1 MRAAVPNDA
10 QYGGQHLPR
19 PLAEA
24 SGGPLPSRRGGK
36 AFLIGALA
44 LLVVAIGSLYGAVL
58 LGMAPGGAPE
68 IQNVAADLNRAGATG
83 EVKDNFRSLL
93 GLSLIGLPLVLPLL
107 WLVWL
112 HNGIVDKEEQV
123 YAAWAQVESGYQR
136 RNDLIPGLV
145 RAVTRYLQHERESLV
160 EVTGERTGA
169 LGPIAAALEEIEAAQ
184 AQAEEVARATGTEL
198 EAQAVLERL
207 AAAQQGVDRSLGRFF
222 GVVES
227 YPQLRSADQFLEL
240 QAQLE
245 GTENRINV
253 ARVQFNERVEA
264 FNSAIRRLPGSLVAG
279 FGGFRRKAYFQA
291 EEGAAEAA
299 ELGF

>member
-1 MRAAVPNDA
+1 
-10 QYGGQHLPR
+10 
-19 PLAEA
+19 
-24 SGGPLPSRRGGK
+24 
-36 AFLIGALA
+36 LIGALA
-44 LLVVAIGSLYGAVL
+44 LLVVALGSLYGAVL
-58 LGMAPGGAPE
+58 LGMAPAGVPE
-68 IQNVAADLNRAGATG
+68 IQNVATDLNQVGATG
-83 EVKDNFRSLL
+83 AVKEHLRSLL
-93 GLSLIGLPLVLPLL
+93 GLSIIGLPLLLPLL

-112 HNGIVDKEEQV
+112 HNSIVDKEEQV

-145 RAVTRYLQHERESLV
+145 RAVTRYLQHERETLA
-160 EVTGERTGA
+160 EVTGERAGA
-169 LGPIAAALEEIEAAQ
+169 LGPVAAALEEIEAAR
-184 AQAEEVARATGTEL
+184 AQAEEVRASETEL
-198 EAQAVLERL
+198 ETQAVLQRL
-207 AAAQQGVDRSLGRFF
+207 AAAQAGVDRSLGRFF